1 MIHRVYQV
9 IKRDG
14 CLVSFE
20 LNKIIEAIN
29 KAYQDEQK
37 LKHEIEEFMRCNP
50 DVDAETLCYALLE
63 SMRARYKQ
71 AKKRRIKFVSIFN
84 FVIVYLWFKRNAYA
98 GRSNTSAVS
107 DKMLLTIPT
116 PPTAVAAIGSLR
128 RGGVLCADLG

>member
-14 CLVSFE
+14 CALSFE
-20 LNKIIEAIN
+20 LSKIIEAIN
-29 KAYQDEQK
+29 EAYQDEQK
-37 LKHEIEEFMRCNP
+37 LKHEIEEFMRRNP
-50 DVDAETLCYALLE
+50 DIEAEILYYAILE

-71 AKKRRIKFVSIFN
+71 AKKRRIRFVSVYN
-84 FVIVYLWFKRNAYA
+84 FVIVALWFKRNAYA

-107 DKMLLTIPT
+107 DMMLLTIPT

-128 RGGVLCADLG
+128 RGGVICADVG